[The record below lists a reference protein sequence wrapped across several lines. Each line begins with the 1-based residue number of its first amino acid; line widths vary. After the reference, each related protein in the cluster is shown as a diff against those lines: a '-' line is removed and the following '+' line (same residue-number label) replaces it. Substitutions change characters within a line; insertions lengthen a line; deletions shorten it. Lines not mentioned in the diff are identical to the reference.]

1 MHGADGVHAVRLA
14 LPRLLTIVAACA
26 TANACGSSTTTSVT
40 APTTAE
46 ARCQPSFDG
55 TRRSF
60 GPEGGT
66 STVAVSVPRE
76 CSWSASSGAAWIAI
90 TAGAQGQGDGAI
102 TFRVDRNPDPVNRSG
117 ALVIG
122 DGRVELAQG
131 AAACSFEVAPP
142 QGSIASTGTTLQ
154 IQIRTHSLCDWS
166 AGSELSWARVAPN
179 SGRGPGIVS
188 VTVAPNTGPERSGV
202 VVIAAARVPLTQ
214 TAPAPV
220 PAPPPPAPPPPA
232 PPPPSPPPPAPPP
245 PVPPPPV
252 PPPPPPPPP
261 EPPPPPPPVE
271 EVELSGRVQSLA
283 GACPNLRFTVDGNLV
298 TTNSDTRFRRGS
310 CSDLR
315 DRERVRLI
323 GLRISGVVV
332 AREVELRRDDDEEDS
347 THAF

>member
-1 MHGADGVHAVRLA
+1 MHGADGVHAVRLTF
-14 LPRLLTIVAACA
+14 PRLLTIVAACA

-66 STVAVSVPRE
+66 NTVAVSVPRE

-102 TFRVDRNPDPVNRSG
+102 TFRVDRNPDPVNRTG
-117 ALVIG
+117 ALSIG

-131 AAACSFEVAPP
+131 AAACSFEVAAPS
-142 QGSIASTGTTLQ
+142 GSIPSTGTTLQ
-154 IQIRTHSLCDWS
+154 IQIRTHALCDWS
-166 AGSELSWARVAPN
+166 AGSELSWAGIAPN
-179 SGRGPGIVS
+179 SGRGPGILS

-202 VVIAAARVPLTQ
+202 VVIAGARVPLTQ

-220 PAPPPPAPPPPA
+220 PVPPPAPPAPPPPTPPPPSPPAPPPPA
-232 PPPPSPPPPAPPP
+232 
-245 PVPPPPV
+245 
-252 PPPPPPPPP
+252 PPPPPP
-261 EPPPPPPPVE
+261 EPPPPPPPPAE
-271 EVELSGRVQSLA
+271 EVELSGRVQSMA

-298 TTNSDTRFRRGS
+298 TTNSETRFRRGS
-310 CSDLR
+310 CSDLK
-315 DRERVRLI
+315 DRERVRVR

-332 AREVELRRDDDEEDS
+332 AREVELRRDDDDDEAS
-347 THAF
+347 THDF